1 MSSALTIR
9 RKSRRISLT
18 ALIDVVFILLMFFM
32 LTSSFSRFGFLEFQ
46 TKGASQG
53 SGSGEAQVLLLQA
66 DGSLQDRT
74 TANRLAMTDEQLLA
88 QVDVSRPLSVLPV
101 GDADVQTMVQAIE
114 RLNRIGLSQV
124 TLGQVIPAVVD

>member
-1 MSSALTIR
+1 M
-9 RKSRRISLT
+9 T

-32 LTSSFSRFGFLEFQ
+32 LTSSFSQFGFLEFQ

-53 SGSGEAQVLLLQA
+53 GGSGDAQVLLLQA
-66 DGSLQDRT
+66 DGSLQNRT
-74 TANRLAMTDEQLLA
+74 ASNRLPITDAQLLA
-88 QVDVSRPLSVLPV
+88 QLDLSRPLSVLPV

-124 TLGQVIPAVVD
+124 TLGQVIPADMD

>member
-1 MSSALTIR
+1 MSSVLAVR

-32 LTSSFSRFGFLEFQ
+32 LTSSFSRFGYFEFQ
-46 TKGASQG
+46 TQGASG
-53 SGSGEAQVLLLQA
+53 GGTGEAQVLLLQA
-66 DGSLQDRT
+66 DGALLNRAT
-74 TANRLAMTDEQLLA
+74 TTQIVMSDEQLRA
-88 QVDVSRPLSVLPV
+88 QMDASRPVSVLPA

-124 TLGQVIPAVVD
+124 TRGQVIPAVGD

>member
-1 MSSALTIR
+1 MSSVLAVR

-32 LTSSFSRFGFLEFQ
+32 LTSSFSRFGYFEFQ
-46 TKGASQG
+46 TQGASG
-53 SGSGEAQVLLLQA
+53 GGTGEAQVLLLQA
-66 DGSLQDRT
+66 DGALLNRAT
-74 TANRLAMTDEQLLA
+74 TTQIVMSDEQLRA
-88 QVDVSRPLSVLPV
+88 QMDASRPVSVLPA